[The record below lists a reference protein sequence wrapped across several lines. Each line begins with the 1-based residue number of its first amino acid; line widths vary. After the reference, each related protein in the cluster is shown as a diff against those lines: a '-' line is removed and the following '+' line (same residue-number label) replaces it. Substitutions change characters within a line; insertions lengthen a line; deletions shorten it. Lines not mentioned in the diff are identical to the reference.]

1 MKKKEIEKDIERE
14 NERENDCP
22 FLFSRVE
29 EHLNMTGHNYV
40 AQCCWLQM
48 LAAIIPHFRRGVSAP
63 DPYNGVNAA
72 VAEMTHTKEMREKE
86 RTKRVLYSKK
96 ERADELHY
104 ERPEQDSESRS
115 ISLYKLFLLAQ
126 RKEGDNKEG

>member
-1 MKKKEIEKDIERE
+1 MSLQQETESKKEREREMIEKELYRERAIV
-14 NERENDCP
+14 
-22 FLFSRVE
+22 LSFSVE

-72 VAEMTHTKEMREKE
+72 VAEMTHTKETREKE
-86 RTKRVLYSKK
+86 RTKRVLYSKNK
-96 ERADELHY
+96 LLSSTTCILNRILH
-104 ERPEQDSESRS
+104 
-115 ISLYKLFLLAQ
+115 LFLFQ
-126 RKEGDNKEG
+126 STN